1 MTIFDDVAFRTDSV
15 FAKAEKLAI
24 QHLHGA
30 VVQAWG
36 GVERFFCIA
45 LAYGDRIVANGDCDP
60 KYGRLRPPRLLGQA
74 NCDLPR

>member
-15 FAKAEKLAI
+15 FAKAEKLVI

-36 GVERFFCIA
+36 G
-45 LAYGDRIVANGDCDP
+45 
-60 KYGRLRPPRLLGQA
+60 
-74 NCDLPR
+74 